1 MVGVMDNGKFGTSK
15 DHDVIVKLQKDCL
28 NDLHVGYNRM
38 KLMSLATQASQNKIV
53 VVKPGEGFGES
64 SQQVELS
71 KGDTYQIKN
80 YMWSGR
86 NLVFLFTDV
95 S

>member
-38 KLMSLATQASQNKIV
+38 KLMSH
-53 VVKPGEGFGES
+53 KPGEGFGES